1 MSQPTPPPKGPSEA
15 YPPSSAPYP
24 DAPGAYPP
32 SSAPY
37 PGAPGAYQGA
47 PGPYPGA
54 PGAYQGAPG
63 PYPGAPAA
71 YPGAPGPYPGASQ
84 MQDPV
89 GGKSFLVTWLLSLL
103 VGVLGVDRFYLGK
116 IGTGIAKLLTFG
128 GLGIWALVDLVLILT
143 NKQTDKQGRRLEGYD
158 KHKVVALIVTAVF
171 VIGSIAIN
179 SSRGAAAPVSAPTPS
194 ATQAAP
200 AAAAAPA
207 AEPAATQAPG
217 ATGKKV
223 GAPFTADMGNGNVA
237 TITILSATYSD
248 AVTTGP
254 YASPAKNGGFLI
266 LDVLWETSKGETSSN
281 PMYFKAKDADGRSA
295 NVELFADDQIGSGEI
310 PVGDKARG
318 KVAFDIKAGTSTVII
333 TTPLLQEAA
342 RVQVTP

>member
-1 MSQPTPPPKGPSEA
+1 MSQPTPPPAGPS
-15 YPPSSAPYP
+15 
-24 DAPGAYPP
+24 GAYPP

-37 PGAPGAYQGA
+37 PGAPEAYKGA

-63 PYPGAPAA
+63 PYA
-71 YPGAPGPYPGASQ
+71 GASQ
-84 MQDPV
+84 MQNSV

-179 SSRGAAAPVSAPTPS
+179 SSRGATAPVSAPTPA

-200 AAAAAPA
+200 AAAAPA